1 MNAPPDKWTFS
12 ALDEILLDL
21 AALIELSP
29 QDRRITENRY
39 RLLKTHIERPSSPL
53 RPYMVDGESKIFAQ
67 GSVASSTTIV
77 TGDGDDRFDLDAIVE
92 GDIPPSWS
100 DREALDKLE
109 ETLQGFPGVKK
120 IVRCTRC
127 VQLQFATMH
136 MDVTLMDRRG
146 RIAGARPG
154 DIFHSPDKG
163 LSYRVPSNPWGFT
176 GWFRSVVKPGSREFT
191 ERLTE
196 VRKSAARSRIPFLDD
211 GERTTLA
218 KADQVPLPPAI
229 PSHLDAIE
237 AVALKLLK
245 RFLNL
250 RYATS
255 SLKRPPSIW
264 LAKRTGDS
272 GDFGGGLTVQL
283 FMLAKTLADEMRE
296 RVASA
301 QRPDERN
308 PSYHP
313 DRINDR
319 WPRETWGEAKQ
330 DMDVFANHLDVLMQS
345 LNRMA
350 RQPQN
355 EIMEEMDK
363 LFGERFG
370 KEARKVLADR
380 YDRRSSGAPLYIKP
394 ATGTVLAPAIVKS
407 EPQAQPIRSHHFH
420 PLRMPP
426 KAKKL

>member
-29 QDRRITENRY
+29 QDRRIAENRY
-39 RLLKTHIERPSSPL
+39 RLLKAHIERPSSPL

-67 GSVASSTTIV
+67 GSVATSTTIV
-77 TGDGDDRFDLDAIVE
+77 TGDGEDRFDLDAIVE
-92 GDIPPSWS
+92 ADIPPFWS

-109 ETLQGFPGVKK
+109 EALQGFPSVKK

-163 LSYRVPSNPWGFT
+163 TSYRVPSNPWGFT

-191 ERLTE
+191 ERLME
-196 VRKSAARSRIPFLDD
+196 IRKSAGRSRIPFLDE

-255 SLKRPPSIW
+255 TLKRPPSIW
-264 LAKRTGDS
+264 LAKRTGDL
-272 GDFGGGLTVQL
+272 GDLGGGLTVQL

-296 RVASA
+296 RVARA

-313 DRINDR
+313 DKINDR
-319 WPRETWGEAKQ
+319 WPREAWGEAKQ
-330 DMDVFANHLDVLMQS
+330 DMDVFASHLDVLMQS

-350 RQPQN
+350 WQSQD

-380 YDRRSSGAPLYIKP
+380 YDRRSSGTPLYIKP
-394 ATGTVLAPAIVKS
+394 ATGAVLAPAVAKS
-407 EPQAQPIRSHHFH
+407 EPQTQPIRSHH
-420 PLRMPP
+420 
-426 KAKKL
+426 